1 MQHTIS
7 HTTQKLVVTGSLKK
21 QPKEVSSS
29 GFARALVSLKHRNFR
44 LFWSGQLISLI
55 GTWMQSTG
63 QAWLVLQL
71 TKSAWALGIVGALQF
86 LPVMLFS
93 LFGGVLADRVP
104 KRTVVIFT
112 QSFAM
117 LQAAVLWLLVATGT
131 VQLWHIFVLATL
143 LGITNSID
151 MPTRQAFVVEMVGR
165 EDLPNAVALNSSVFN
180 MARIIGPGFG
190 GLIIAWLGIAPLFL
204 LNALSFIPVIIG
216 LVMIDVKQLHAV
228 IRPGVQQATVAK
240 TGTIKS
246 IREGLAYIRQK
257 PSVFLIIVVVGIIS
271 LFGINFNVILP
282 LFATAVLNAGPAGF
296 GFISSAFGAGSLLSA
311 LWLAWSNKKPNI
323 SFLLVASIVFCMLE
337 MVFAL
342 SHWYQLSLVLIA
354 CVGFSQIAFT
364 AIANTTL
371 QTVTPDH
378 LRGRIMGVYMLVF
391 NGSIPLGN
399 LFTGGIVSLF
409 GAPIALIAG
418 AALSLIAA
426 VAGWIFR
433 APAEKD
439 IAQSLYHKE

>member
-1 MQHTIS
+1 MQHISS
-7 HTTQKLVVTGSLKK
+7 HTTQKLVITDSLKK
-21 QPKEVSSS
+21 QPKGAPDS
-29 GFARALVSLKHRNFR
+29 GFAHALISLKHRNFR

-131 VQLWHIFVLATL
+131 IQLWHIFVLATL

-151 MPTRQAFVVEMVGR
+151 MPTRQAFVPEMVGR
-165 EDLPNAVALNSSVFN
+165 EDLPNAIALNSSVFN
-180 MARIIGPGFG
+180 MARIIGPGLG
-190 GLIIAWLGIAPLFL
+190 GLIIAGLGIAPLFL

-216 LVMIDVKQLHAV
+216 LALINVKQLHAV
-228 IRPGVQQATVAK
+228 VRPVVQQATIAK
-240 TGTIKS
+240 VGTFRS

-257 PSVFLIIVVVGIIS
+257 PSVLLIIVVVGTIS

-282 LFATAVLNAGPAGF
+282 LFATTVLNAGPAGF

-311 LWLAWSNKKPNI
+311 LWLAWSNKKPDI
-323 SFLLVASIVFCMLE
+323 SFLLVASIAFCVLE
-337 MVFAL
+337 MLFAI

-354 CVGFSQIAFT
+354 CVGFAQIAFT

-378 LRGRIMGVYMLVF
+378 LRGRIMSVYMLVF
-391 NGSIPLGN
+391 NGSIPIGN
-399 LFTGGIVSLF
+399 LFISGLVSLF
-409 GAPIALIAG
+409 NAPIALLACG
-418 AALSLIAA
+418 GLSLIAA

-433 APAEKD
+433 KPAEKD
-439 IAQSLYHKE
+439 IAQSLHRKG

>member
-7 HTTQKLVVTGSLKK
+7 HKTQKLVVNDRITEQPEEVQGSH
-21 QPKEVSSS
+21 
-29 GFARALVSLKHRNFR
+29 FARALISLKHRNFR

-93 LFGGVLADRVP
+93 LFGGVLADRFP

-112 QSFAM
+112 QSFAL

-151 MPTRQAFVVEMVGR
+151 MPTRQSFVVEMVGH

-180 MARIIGPGFG
+180 MARIIGPGLG
-190 GLIIAWLGIAPLFL
+190 GLIIAWLGMAPLFL

-228 IRPGVQQATVAK
+228 IRPAVQQATVAK
-240 TGTIKS
+240 VGTFRS

-311 LWLAWSNKKPNI
+311 LWLAWTNKKPDI
-323 SFLLVASIVFCMLE
+323 SFLLIASIVFCVLE
-337 MVFAL
+337 MLFAI

-354 CVGFSQIAFT
+354 SVGFSQIAFT

-378 LRGRIMGVYMLVF
+378 LRGRIMSVYMLVF
-391 NGSIPLGN
+391 NGSIPIGN
-399 LFTGGIVSLF
+399 LFISGLVSLF
-409 GAPIALIAG
+409 SAPIALLACG
-418 AALSLIAA
+418 GLSLIAA
-426 VAGWIFR
+426 IAGWIFR
-433 APAEKD
+433 KPAEKD
-439 IAQSLYHKE
+439 IAQSLYHQE

>member
-1 MQHTIS
+1 MQHTVS
-7 HTTQKLVVTGSLKK
+7 HTTQKLVVEDRIIK
-21 QPKEVSSS
+21 QPEEHVGGS
-29 GFARALVSLKHRNFR
+29 FARTLISLKHRNFR

-71 TKSAWALGIVGALQF
+71 TKSAWALGVVGALQF

-104 KRTVVIFT
+104 KRTVVLFT

-117 LQAAVLWLLVATGT
+117 LQAAVLWFLVATGT
-131 VQLWHIFVLATL
+131 VQLWHVFVLATL

-151 MPTRQAFVVEMVGR
+151 MPTRQAFVGEMVGR
-165 EDLPNAVALNSSVFN
+165 KDLPNAVALNSSVFN
-180 MARIIGPGFG
+180 MARILGPGIG
-190 GLIIAWLGIAPLFL
+190 GLIIAGLGIAPLFL

-216 LVMIDVKQLHAV
+216 LAMIDVKQLHTV
-228 IRPGVQQATVAK
+228 IRPVVHQATVAK
-240 TGTIKS
+240 TGTLKS
-246 IREGLAYIRQK
+246 MREGFAYIRQK
-257 PSVFLIIVVVGIIS
+257 PSVFLIIIVVGIIS

-282 LFATAVLNAGPAGF
+282 LFATTVLHTGPAGF

-311 LWLAWSNKKPNI
+311 LWLAWNSKKPDI
-323 SFLLVASIVFCMLE
+323 SFLLGASIVFCVLE
-337 MVFAL
+337 MIFAL

-354 CVGFSQIAFT
+354 CVGFSQIAFS

-378 LRGRIMGVYMLVF
+378 LRGRIMSVYMLVF
-391 NGSIPLGN
+391 AGSIPLGN
-399 LFTGGIVSLF
+399 LFTGGLVSLF
-409 GAPIALIAG
+409 GAPVALIAG

-426 VAGWIFR
+426 VAGWFFR

-439 IAQSLYHKE
+439 IAQSLYRKK

>member
-1 MQHTIS
+1 MQHTVS
-7 HTTQKLVVTGSLKK
+7 HKTQKLVVEDRIIK
-21 QPKEVSSS
+21 QPEEHTR
-29 GFARALVSLKHRNFR
+29 GHFARALISLKHRNFR
-44 LFWSGQLISLI
+44 LFSSGQLISLI
-55 GTWMQSTG
+55 GTWMQATG

-86 LPVMLFS
+86 LPVLLLS

-104 KRTVVIFT
+104 KRTVVLFT
-112 QSFAM
+112 QSFAL
-117 LQAAVLWLLVATGT
+117 LQAAILWLLVTTGT
-131 VQLWHIFVLATL
+131 VQLWHIFLLAIL

-165 EDLPNAVALNSSVFN
+165 EDLPNAVALNSSMFN
-180 MARIIGPGFG
+180 IARIIGPGLA

-216 LVMIDVKQLHAV
+216 LAMIDVKQLHAMIPPV
-228 IRPGVQQATVAK
+228 VQQANTAK
-240 TGTIKS
+240 ASTLKS

-311 LWLAWSNKKPNI
+311 LWLAWTNKKPDI
-323 SFLLVASIVFCMLE
+323 SFILVASIVFCILE
-337 MVFAL
+337 IVFAL

-378 LRGRIMGVYMLVF
+378 LRGRIMSVYMLVF

-399 LFTGGIVSLF
+399 LFTGGLVSLF
-409 GAPIALIAG
+409 GAPVALIAG
-418 AALSLIAA
+418 GALSLVAA
-426 VAGWIFR
+426 VAGWVFR

-439 IAQSLYHKE
+439 IAQNLYRKE